1 MLNTLANN
9 KPARGITL
17 MELMVVL
24 AILALL
30 LLAALPSYT
39 RYIQRTHRSEAVE
52 ALLNE
57 AMRQE
62 RSYLVSRQFKD
73 RTSFETSSGHYLI
86 SVELIASGSGYELE
100 AQPLGSQENDQCGVL
115 KLDNK
120 GRKSS
125 AGDPWLCWDGRG

>member
-1 MLNTLANN
+1 MPNNRANN
-9 KPARGITL
+9 KLARGVTF

-62 RSYLVSRQFKD
+62 RSYLVTRQFKD
-73 RTSFETSSGHYLI
+73 RTPFETSSGHYRI
-86 SVELIASGSGYELE
+86 SVELIASASGYQLE
-100 AQPLGSQENDQCGVL
+100 AQPLGGQVNDQCGVL
-115 KLDNK
+115 KLDSK

-125 AGDPWLCWDGRG
+125 AGDPRLCWEGRG